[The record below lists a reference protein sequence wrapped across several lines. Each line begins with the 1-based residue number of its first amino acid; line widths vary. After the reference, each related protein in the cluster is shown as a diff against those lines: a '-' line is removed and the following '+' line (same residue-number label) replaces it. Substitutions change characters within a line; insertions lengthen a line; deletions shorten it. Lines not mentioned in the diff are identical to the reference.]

1 MTARASMEIQGMV
14 LRLRLGILPVEKV
27 CERDVPVD
35 LKWTGTHAGGAP
47 FDYTAVTRTA
57 SRFSGSGFDLIED
70 LAEALLAALA
80 SEFPAG
86 TWTVSVRK
94 PWPPVDPPVECV
106 TFTLEGG
113 HDA

>member
-1 MTARASMEIQGMV
+1 MTVMASMEIHGLI
-14 LRLRLGILPVEKV
+14 LRLRLGVLPVEKI

-47 FDYTAVTRTA
+47 FDYAAVVSTA
-57 SRFSGSGFDLIED
+57 SRFSGAGFDLVED
-70 LAEALLAALA
+70 LAEALLLTLT

-86 TWTVSVRK
+86 TWAVSVRK
-94 PWPPVDPPVECV
+94 PWPAVAPPVECV